1 MARPWQEESS
11 RQETGNVM
19 YAALITT
26 VHANVRKCEA
36 LARGQERAV
45 MACALDAKTAA
56 FRRGRAW
63 LILPATSF
71 STF

>member
-1 MARPWQEESS
+1 MTWRVSPAWL
-11 RQETGNVM
+11 
-19 YAALITT
+19 YAT

-56 FRRGRAW
+56 SRRGRACC
-63 LILPATSF
+63 LVCGLVT
-71 STF
+71 